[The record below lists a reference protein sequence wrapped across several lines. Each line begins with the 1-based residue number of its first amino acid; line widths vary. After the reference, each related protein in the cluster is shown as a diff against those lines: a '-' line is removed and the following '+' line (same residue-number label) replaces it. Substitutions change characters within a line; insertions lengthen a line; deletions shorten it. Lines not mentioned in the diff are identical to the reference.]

1 MLRTS
6 LFSLGAL
13 GVSRHLIACDDTA
26 GYRWPVPT
34 ATNLPNLG
42 SLGAANADGVR
53 TPAGFTARIIA
64 RTGEALGPSALPYI
78 VAPDGGATFARADG
92 GFLYAVNSESFAGG
106 VSVIRFDRD
115 ANVVDFYPVLTDT
128 LLNCSGGKMPW
139 GTWMS
144 CEEVANGRVFE
155 CDPTGREAAV
165 HWPLLG
171 SFAHEAVA
179 YDTANHHLYLTEDR
193 TDGRFYRFRPTG
205 LSRGYADF
213 SSGTLEVLR
222 VLSGEEGACEWL
234 EVTDPT
240 AATVDTRLQQPTS
253 TAFSGGEG
261 LYIHE
266 GIVYFTTKGDNRVW
280 AYDIAE
286 NDLTIV
292 YDADTHPV
300 GTLRGVDNLIA
311 TPFGELLVA
320 EDGDDMQIVA
330 IRPDGSLVTLVQVD
344 GHVGS
349 EITGIAFDP
358 SFQRLFFASQR
369 GVDNGG
375 VGITYMLEGPFFL
388 YD

>member
-1 MLRTS
+1 M
-6 LFSLGAL
+6 
-13 GVSRHLIACDDTA
+13 
-26 GYRWPVPT
+26 
-34 ATNLPNLG
+34 
-42 SLGAANADGVR
+42 
-53 TPAGFTARIIA
+53 
-64 RTGEALGPSALPYI
+64 
-78 VAPDGGATFARADG
+78 
-92 GFLYAVNSESFAGG
+92 
-106 VSVIRFDRD
+106 
-115 ANVVDFYPVLTDT
+115 VDFYPVLTDT